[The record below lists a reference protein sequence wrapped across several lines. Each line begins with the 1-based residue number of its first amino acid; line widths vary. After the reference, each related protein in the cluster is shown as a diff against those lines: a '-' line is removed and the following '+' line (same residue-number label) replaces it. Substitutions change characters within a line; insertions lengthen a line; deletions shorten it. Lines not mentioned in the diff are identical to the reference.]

1 MSQRRQNR
9 KIARERIHL
18 LFKEALDAYS
28 ENPSRAQRYAEMAR
42 KLGMRYKVRLPKI
55 YRMNICRG
63 CKKFIVPG
71 FNSRVRLQRR
81 REPHIVVTC
90 FNCGKQNRMMIRK
103 RND

>member
-1 MSQRRQNR
+1 MSRRRQNR

-18 LFKEALDAYS
+18 LFKEALDTYS
-28 ENPSRAQRYAEMAR
+28 ENPSRAQKYADIAR

-55 YRMNICRG
+55 YRMNICRA

-71 FNSRVRLQRR
+71 FNSRVRLQRH

-90 FNCGKQNRMMIRK
+90 LNCGKHNRIPIR
-103 RND
+103 RRYD